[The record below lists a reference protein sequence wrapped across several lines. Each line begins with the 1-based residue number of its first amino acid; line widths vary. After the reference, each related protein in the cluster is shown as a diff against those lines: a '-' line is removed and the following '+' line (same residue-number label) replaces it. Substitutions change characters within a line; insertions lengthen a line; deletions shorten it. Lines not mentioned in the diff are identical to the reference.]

1 MVQFDPAARAPQ
13 RPGRGHCVDSQG
25 ERAAGAVGG
34 EQVTPGLVVHHDKL
48 GALLARGPL
57 IQPVDAPRYGDAV
70 GTGADRPLHAQ
81 RLVAGVQR
89 RDVGLHHRAG
99 AGPLPGGLL
108 FVREAL
114 ADPA

>member
-1 MVQFDPAARAPQ
+1 M
-13 RPGRGHCVDSQG
+13 
-25 ERAAGAVGG
+25 
-34 EQVTPGLVVHHDKL
+34 TPGLVVHHDKL

-99 AGPLPGGLL
+99 AGSLPGGLP

-114 ADPA
+114 ADPSCPQQLTGGGHAAAGQR